1 MFNFPLERE
10 RALQSPLIGVSFR
23 VRLSRDFSRLSQ
35 IESLP
40 CRLFFPLER
49 PTSRFSLLHQEIK
62 TKLLCWSTISEHIF
76 TTLNN
81 INKSLVLFW
90 GLSKLWLQ
98 KAQASPVAL
107 FPYSLDKELYSTLSL
122 FTQVYKWVP
131 ATYCWGATLRWTSI
145 PSREE

>member
-1 MFNFPLERE
+1 MRRQESFFRNALKRKINRSPLMFNFPLERE
-10 RALQSPLIGVSFR
+10 QALQSPLIGVSFR

-81 INKSLVLFW
+81 NLISGPILRVKSAVITEGSSLARRVVSLLVIQGTL
-90 GLSKLWLQ
+90 LQ
-98 KAQASPVAL
+98 
-107 FPYSLDKELYSTLSL
+107 F
-122 FTQVYKWVP
+122 VP
-131 ATYCWGATLRWTSI
+131 LHPGV
-145 PSREE
+145 